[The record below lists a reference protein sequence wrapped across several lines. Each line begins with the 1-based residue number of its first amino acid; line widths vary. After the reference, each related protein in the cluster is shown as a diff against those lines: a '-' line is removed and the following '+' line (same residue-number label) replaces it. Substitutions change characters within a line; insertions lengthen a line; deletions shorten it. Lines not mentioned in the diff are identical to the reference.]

1 MRSPAVEE
9 QTSSVISSL
18 YILALYDLIKLIGA
32 FHLMKHTGPFNTEKH
47 KHTPHMQ
54 LNSLG
59 KGARKRCKVHLN
71 SSQ

>member
-32 FHLMKHTGPFNTEKH
+32 FHLMKHTGPFNTDRETQT
-47 KHTPHMQ
+47 HTTHATEQ
-54 LNSLG
+54 SG
-59 KGARKRCKVHLN
+59 ERC
-71 SSQ
+71 